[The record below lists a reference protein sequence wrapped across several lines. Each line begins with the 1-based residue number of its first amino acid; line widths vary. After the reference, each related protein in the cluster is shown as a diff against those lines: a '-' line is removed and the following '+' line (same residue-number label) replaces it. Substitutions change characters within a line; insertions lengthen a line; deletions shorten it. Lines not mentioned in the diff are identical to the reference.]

1 MTGLATFNALDALAA
16 AFDEAED
23 LPAMKRHDTALE
35 GFTDS
40 GTPGIAYLFA
50 MAEGDFEILT
60 EEFGDPPQREL
71 AVQGTLFFAVE
82 GEAGSNRDTV
92 FRAGVAAIAGVL
104 MPEGLALRVDGKF
117 EDTDITRIE
126 RRLIQREAGT
136 PPVDLLSI
144 DFALF
149 VTAPTPFG

>member
-1 MTGLATFNALDALAA
+1 MTLATFAALDALAA
-16 AFDEAED
+16 AFDSAED
-23 LPAMKRHDTALE
+23 LPTLKRNDTSLD
-35 GFTDS
+35 GFTDC
-40 GTPGIAYLFA
+40 GAAGVKFKFA
-50 MAEGDFEILT
+50 MEEGDFVPLT

-71 AVQGTLFFAVE
+71 AVQGAFLFAVE
-82 GEAGSNRDTV
+82 GQAGEDRDTV

-104 MPEGLALRVDGKF
+104 MPEGHALRIDGKF

-126 RRLIQREAGT
+126 RRLIQAEAGRE
-136 PPVDLLSI
+136 PIDLVTI